1 MVRRP
6 GPTSPHQ
13 GTEGSTWPPVCSNR
27 PLFSE
32 GSGPVAEG
40 SGLSEGQVAWKV
52 LAAGA
57 GV

>member
-27 PLFSE
+27 PLFSK
-32 GSGPVAEG
+32 GSAAQG

>member
-27 PLFSE
+27 PLFSK
-32 GSGPVAEG
+32 GSAAQG

-52 LAAGA
+52 LAVGA